1 MTRIKNDPVL
11 GIVIIRGV
19 LVISTVSPLNAVDD
33 IRDFFNPKTPTKTKA
48 TESQSQ
54 PTPAIRKEAAAI
66 AEPAKR
72 LLEVGDN
79 VVEFDRDY
87 RLVNLQGYDPAW
99 STDGRLIIYCSRDYS
114 SPALP

>member
-1 MTRIKNDPVL
+1 M
-11 GIVIIRGV
+11 IIRGV

-33 IRDFFNPKTPTKTKA
+33 IRDFFNPQTPTKTKT

-54 PTPAIRKEAAAI
+54 PTRAIRKEAAAI

-72 LLEVGDN
+72 LPGVGDN

-87 RLVNLQGYDPAW
+87 RRANLQGYDPAW
-99 STDGRLIIYCSRDYS
+99 STDCRLIIYCPRDYGG
-114 SPALP
+114 PALP